1 MEAMLGISLYSCPY
15 VKLAKTLCLSYYCLC
30 LLFNK
35 IGEEG
40 RTGSAW
46 KQGKWKGG
54 REWKIGGRGA
64 GGRMAQTMYAHMNKK
79 KKSLQWMMSEVPV
92 IHPNRDV

>member
-1 MEAMLGISLYSCPY
+1 MSFL
-15 VKLAKTLCLSYYCLC
+15 LSLC

-46 KQGKWKGG
+46 KQGGLGEKEGM
-54 REWKIGGRGA
+54 GA
-64 GGRMAQTMYAHMNKK
+64 GARDGPNKVCTY
-79 KKSLQWMMSEVPV
+79 E
-92 IHPNRDV
+92 

>member
-1 MEAMLGISLYSCPY
+1 MSFLLSLI
-15 VKLAKTLCLSYYCLC
+15 

-46 KQGKWKGG
+46 KLERGG
-54 REWKIGGRGA
+54 GERG
-64 GGRMAQTMYAHMNKK
+64 
-79 KKSLQWMMSEVPV
+79 
-92 IHPNRDV
+92 

>member
-1 MEAMLGISLYSCPY
+1 MTEVTIQGDQEVVKRSCRDESIQVVIHTCMEAMLGISLYSYPDL
-15 VKLAKTLCLSYYCLC
+15 KLAKMLCLSCYCLC

-46 KQGKWKGG
+46 K
-54 REWKIGGRGA
+54 
-64 GGRMAQTMYAHMNKK
+64 
-79 KKSLQWMMSEVPV
+79 
-92 IHPNRDV
+92 